1 MNAGAQAELD
11 AIRAELSAIIAEL
24 ADISEGVRTE
34 FAGIDSNKCADCL
47 DSVLEHYKHVRNIL
61 NNINTE
67 ELAPEYLA
75 AGGGSGALGAGAGGS
90 R

>member
-11 AIRAELSAIIAEL
+11 AIRRELSAIIAEL
-24 ADISEGVRTE
+24 ADISAGVRTE

-47 DSVLEHYKHVRNIL
+47 DSVLEQYKYVRRIL

-67 ELAPEYLA
+67 ELTPEYLA
-75 AGGGSGALGAGAGGS
+75 AGGGALGTGAGGS